1 MDTEMENTSP
11 PSPAKAPVNPVLAAT
26 IMLLRDDRGA
36 LEVFMVQRHH
46 QIDFATGALV
56 FPGGKTDPADREPA
70 LRPHCPGCEGLD
82 DEALALRVSAVRETF
97 EECGVLVARARGEQ
111 TLLPESR
118 VRPLETAHRADLL
131 AGRYTMRDLV
141 EQHGLELA
149 TDVLVP
155 FAHWITPD
163 FMPKRFDTWF
173 YLVPAPE
180 DQVAAHDGEESV
192 DSVWVKPADA
202 IAEAKAGRRTIIFP
216 TLNNLMKLARSSS
229 VAEAIE
235 RARTEPLV
243 TVLPTVHKTDSGKVL
258 RITPEAG
265 YELNEVPMEGRG

>member
-1 MDTEMENTSP
+1 MENPTP
-11 PSPAKAPVNPVLAAT
+11 PSAQKPPVAAVAAAT
-26 IMLLRDDRGA
+26 IMLLRDDRGP

-56 FPGGKTDPADREPA
+56 FPGGKTDASDRDPA
-70 LRPHCPGCEGLD
+70 LRGHCAGAASLD
-82 DEALALRVSAVRETF
+82 DTQLALRVSAVRETF
-97 EECGVLVARARGEQ
+97 EECGVLVAREAGGQ

-118 VRPLETAHRADLL
+118 VRPLETAHRADLV
-131 AGRYTMRDLV
+131 GGSYHMRDLV
-141 EQHGLELA
+141 EQHRLELA

-192 DSVWVKPADA
+192 DSVWVRPADA

-229 VAEAIE
+229 VEEAIA

-243 TVLPTVHKTDSGKVL
+243 TVLPTVHKTETGKVL
-258 RITPEAG
+258 RIPVEAG
-265 YELNEVPMEGRG
+265 YELNEVPMDGRA